1 MTARLFYHG
10 TTGMKRTIAMLA
22 LGVLLL
28 GAVHAFARNRWAQY
42 EREMQDP
49 VDDPP
54 DAGVEA
60 EFVFAR
66 LRYPSPYDRGGYGMR
81 RWGVDANRGE
91 RQFFMAVRR
100 LSSINIRSI
109 EQIVD
114 IDSDDIYDFP
124 FLYAVAAG
132 HWLLNDEEATRLG
145 KFFERGGFLVVDDLH
160 NEQEWGDFMAGIEK
174 AMPGH
179 AYEELP
185 ETDSIFSVVHS
196 LDRSTQ
202 ISGYNIVR
210 GSPYERGGYVPY
222 WRAVRDSHGRIVVA
236 AWMNQDL
243 GDAWEYADHPEYPE
257 KLASLA
263 FRFGVNY
270 LVYSITH

>member
-1 MTARLFYHG
+1 MSI
-10 TTGMKRTIAMLA
+10 KRILA
-22 LGVLLL
+22 FLLL
-28 GAVHAFARNRWAQY
+28 GLLLLGGLHLFAANRWAKY

-49 VDDPP
+49 ADDPP
-54 DAGVEA
+54 DADVDA
-60 EFVFAR
+60 EFVFGR
-66 LRYPSPYDRGGYGMR
+66 LRYRSPNDNFRGGMR

-91 RQFFMAVRR
+91 RHFFVAVRR
-100 LSSINIRSI
+100 LSLVNIKSI

-114 IDSDDIYDFP
+114 VDSDDMYDYP

-132 HWLLNDEEATRLG
+132 HWQLDDTQAERLG

-160 NEQEWGDFMAGIEK
+160 NEQEWADFMAGIDQ

-179 AYEELP
+179 TYEELLDVDP
-185 ETDSIFSVVHS
+185 IFTSVYS

-210 GSPYERGGYVPY
+210 GNPYERGGFTPY
-222 WRAVRDSHGRIVVA
+222 WRAVRDAKGRIVVA

-243 GDAWEYADHPEYPE
+243 GDAWEWADDPNYPE
-257 KLASLA
+257 FLASLA

-270 LVYSITH
+270 VVYTLTH